1 MSRILLAAVL
11 FCASASGAL
20 AKCFDTREAAIDAL
34 GSQRGV
40 SLVTAGITIPGTLM
54 MLLANEKTGEW
65 IIVDVKPTGR
75 ACEVVEGIGWEQTP
89 FAPYAQR
96 VPL

>member
-1 MSRILLAAVL
+1 MTRILLAAVL
-11 FCASASGAL
+11 LCASVSGAL

-40 SLVTAGITIPGTLM
+40 SVVAASITLPGALM
-54 MLLANEKTGEW
+54 MLLANEKTEEW
-65 IIVDVKPTGR
+65 IIVDVKSTGR
-75 ACEVVEGIGWEQTP
+75 ACEVVEGIGWEQTL
-89 FAPYAQR
+89 FEPYAQR